1 MSAGLC
7 FVTTLIFGLLPAIRF
22 SRPNLVTAL
31 KDDAGGGGRRIGRL
45 HRWTAAIQA
54 GVAVPFL
61 VIGGVKVDQVRTA
74 AAADVGYEPVGLFAA
89 RVDLSG
95 GGKTDVAKNAPFL
108 LEQLTQNLGQAT
120 GVAKVATADGM
131 PLDFRQRTTRVLA
144 EGNGTAFRAHTT
156 RVDERFFDTLGV
168 RLLRGRGIAR
178 EDRVG
183 ARARRRDF

>member
-1 MSAGLC
+1 M
-7 FVTTLIFGLLPAIRF
+7 
-22 SRPNLVTAL
+22 
-31 KDDAGGGGRRIGRL
+31 
-45 HRWTAAIQA
+45 
-54 GVAVPFL
+54 PFL

-156 RVDERFFDTLGV
+156 RVDERY
-168 RLLRGRGIAR
+168 LRHSGRPPPSRAR
-178 EDRVG
+178 HR
-183 ARARRRDF
+183 ARGPRGSAARRRDF